1 MIIPI
6 FRTIDTSKIENKLD
20 DIRDDNKEQFEE
32 LKEIID
38 DNSKTITIPLKQY
51 KELNEKVDFLEQ
63 QLRRTNSENEKLLD
77 NYLKF
82 AEDNGATIEV
92 KEFDYQPN
100 RFKPEILKYEEIYI
114 PSFKMYRI
122 KR

>member
-6 FRTIDTSKIENKLD
+6 FRTIDTSKIEEKLD

-51 KELNEKVDFLEQ
+51 KELTEKVEFLEQ
-63 QLRRTNSENEKLLD
+63 QLRRANGENEKLLD
-77 NYLKF
+77 KYLKF

-92 KEFDYQPN
+92 EDFDYHPDE
-100 RFKPEILKYEEIYI
+100 FKPEILKYEEINI
-114 PSFKMYRI
+114 PSFKIYRI

>member
-51 KELNEKVDFLEQ
+51 EELTEKVDFLEQ
-63 QLRRTNSENEKLLD
+63 QLRRENSENEKLLD
-77 NYLKF
+77 NYLKL

-92 KEFDYQPN
+92 EEFDYQPDP
-100 RFKPEILKYEEIYI
+100 FKPEILKYEEINI